1 MLAATLGGCGSRGR
15 DILRQ
20 KSKSRGPGDAALHM
34 PGVRFARTPGVGQH
48 ARGVVSFPTHLARE
62 ERMTV
67 TIGRR
72 ELLAALG
79 GAAAAW
85 PLAAR
90 AQQAGKLPTIGFV
103 GTNASAW
110 GAWTTAFVARLHE
123 LGGIEG
129 RTIAIE
135 YRWSEGR
142 PERNAE
148 IAAEFVRLKVD
159 VIVSN
164 AIAVP
169 TLMQATE
176 VIPIVFALGLD
187 PVGAGVVASL
197 ARPGGNVTGLS
208 TQSTDIASK
217 RLELL
222 REVLPRLRRLAI
234 IGNVDFP
241 QGVLEMAEVQAVARG
256 LGIEVAPLEIRRA
269 EDIVPAFEA
278 LKAQADALYVVGD
291 ALVNANRTRIM
302 TFSLSARLPT
312 IFNTRS
318 FVQAGGLM
326 SYGPNFSDLFRRTA
340 ELVDKVLR
348 GTKPGDIPVEQP
360 SRFELV
366 INLTTAK
373 AIGL

>member
-1 MLAATLGGCGSRGR
+1 V
-15 DILRQ
+15 
-20 KSKSRGPGDAALHM
+20 K
-34 PGVRFARTPGVGQH
+34 
-48 ARGVVSFPTHLARE
+48 
-62 ERMTV
+62 
-67 TIGRR
+67 RR
-72 ELLAALG
+72 EFISLLG

-90 AQQAGKLPTIGFV
+90 AQQAAKLPIVGFL
-103 GTNASAW
+103 GTDASGW
-110 GAWTTAFVARLHE
+110 RPWTSAFVQRLHE
-123 LGGIEG
+123 LGWMEG

-142 PERNAE
+142 PERHAE

-169 TLMQATE
+169 TLMQATA

-187 PVGAGVVASL
+187 PVGAGVVSSL

-208 TQSTDIASK
+208 TQSTDIAGK

-234 IGNVDFP
+234 IGNADFP
-241 QGVLEMAEVQAVARG
+241 QGMLEMAEVQAVARG
-256 LGIEVAPLEIRRA
+256 LGIEIAPLEIRR
-269 EDIVPAFEA
+269 EDIAPAFEA
-278 LKAQADALYVVGD
+278 LKGQADALYVVGD
-291 ALVNANRTRIM
+291 ALVNTNRTRII
-302 TFSLSARLPT
+302 TFSLGARLPT
-312 IFNTRS
+312 IFNARS
-318 FVQAGGLM
+318 FVQASGLM
-326 SYGPNFSDLFRRTA
+326 SYGPNYSDQFRRTA
-340 ELVDKVLR
+340 ELVDKILR

-373 AIGL
+373 ALGLTIPESFLLRADEVIE

>member
-1 MLAATLGGCGSRGR
+1 MIRRRQFITLLGG
-15 DILRQ
+15 
-20 KSKSRGPGDAALHM
+20 
-34 PGVRFARTPGVGQH
+34 V
-48 ARGVVSFPTHLARE
+48 
-62 ERMTV
+62 
-67 TIGRR
+67 
-72 ELLAALG
+72 
-79 GAAAAW
+79 AAW
-85 PLAAR
+85 PLAAW
-90 AQQAGKLPTIGFV
+90 AQQRAKLPIVGFL
-103 GTNASAW
+103 GSNASAW
-110 GAWTTAFVARLHE
+110 SSWTAAFVQRLRE
-123 LGGIEG
+123 LGWIEG

-159 VIVSN
+159 VIVTN
-164 AIAVP
+164 NFALP

-176 VIPIVFALGLD
+176 VIPIVFPMGLD
-187 PVGAGVVASL
+187 PVGGGLVASL

-208 TQSTDIASK
+208 MQSTDLAGK

-222 REVLPRLRRLAI
+222 REVLPRLRRLAT
-234 IGNVDFP
+234 IGNVGNP
-241 QGVLEMAEVQAVARG
+241 QAVLEMGEVQTVARG

-269 EDIVPAFEA
+269 EDIAPAFEA

-291 ALVNANRTRIM
+291 ALISANLTRIM
-302 TFSLSARLPT
+302 TFSLGARLPT
-312 IFNTRS
+312 IFNARS

-326 SYGPNFSDLFRRTA
+326 SYGPNFSDQFRRTA

-373 AIGL
+373 VLGVTIPESFILRADEVIE